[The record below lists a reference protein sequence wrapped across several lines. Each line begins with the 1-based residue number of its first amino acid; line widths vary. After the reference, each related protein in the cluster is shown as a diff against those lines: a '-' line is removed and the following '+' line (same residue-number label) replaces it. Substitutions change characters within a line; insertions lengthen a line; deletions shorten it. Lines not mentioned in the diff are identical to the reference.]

1 MVLSVESYFEECL
14 VREKRMPV
22 TQINCPNCR
31 QPISAEIDQLFDVAQ
46 DPSAKQRLLS
56 GTANLVQCPHCG
68 YQGTLATPVI
78 YHDPDKELLL
88 TFVPPEVGLPR
99 DEQEKL
105 IGGLINRVV
114 NNLPQE
120 KRKAYLLQP
129 QAALTLQGLV
139 ERILEADGITKE
151 MIQAQ
156 QERLNLIQRLLT
168 VSDESLETVIEE
180 EDKLIDA
187 QFFGLLRRLIEA
199 SVMGGDRAA
208 AEQLNHLQQELLP
221 ITTYGR
227 EVQAQS
233 QEVEQAVKDL
243 QDLGKELDRE
253 KLLNLVSK
261 APNDTRLSTYVSF
274 ARPLMDYTFF
284 QMMSDRI
291 DRARGD
297 GRTRLVE
304 LREKLLEMTNQL
316 DQQIQARAQAARQ
329 LIEQIL
335 QAGDITNAIS
345 QSLPAVDEFFLQELN
360 QMQESAREQGDLERL
375 GKLQQI
381 LDVIK
386 QASEAPPEI
395 ALLEEL
401 LEAPDDQALRQS
413 LEEHQDEITPE
424 FLNALANIVGQ
435 VEESNDMQLAER
447 IKNINRMALRFSMQ
461 RNLQ

>member
-1 MVLSVESYFEECL
+1 
-14 VREKRMPV
+14 MPV
-22 TQINCPNCR
+22 TQISCPNCR

-56 GTANLVQCPHCG
+56 GAANLVQCPHCG
-68 YQGTLATPVI
+68 YQGTLATPVV

-88 TFVPPEVGLPR
+88 TFVPPEIGLPR

-129 QAALTLQGLV
+129 QAALTMQGLV

-168 VSDESLETVIEE
+168 VSDESLETVVEE
-180 EDKLIDA
+180 EDELIDA

-208 AEQLNHLQQELLP
+208 AEQLNHLQQVLLP

-253 KLLNLVSK
+253 KLLDLVSK

-274 ARPLMDYTFF
+274 TRPLMDYTFF
-284 QMMSDRI
+284 QMLSDRI

-297 GRTRLVE
+297 GRTRLGE

-335 QAGDITNAIS
+335 QSGDIANATA

-360 QMQESAREQGDLERL
+360 QMQESAREQGDLDRL
-375 GKLQQI
+375 GKLQKI
-381 LDVIK
+381 LDVVK
-386 QASEAPPEI
+386 QASESPPEI

-435 VEESNDMQLAER
+435 VEESDDKQLAER

>member
-1 MVLSVESYFEECL
+1 
-14 VREKRMPV
+14 MPV
-22 TQINCPNCR
+22 TQISCPNCR

-68 YQGTLATPVI
+68 YQGTLATPVV

-99 DEQEKL
+99 DEQERL

-129 QAALTLQGLV
+129 QAALTMQGLV

-168 VSDESLETVIEE
+168 VSDESLETVVEE

-187 QFFGLLRRLIEA
+187 QFFGLLHRLIEA

-208 AEQLNHLQQELLP
+208 AEQLNHLQQVLLP

-243 QDLGKELDRE
+243 QDLGRELDRE
-253 KLLNLVSK
+253 KLLDLVSK
-261 APNDTRLSTYVSF
+261 APNDIRLSTYVSF

-284 QMMSDRI
+284 QMLSERI

-297 GRTRLVE
+297 GRNRLAE

-316 DQQIQARAQAARQ
+316 DQQIQARAQDARQ

-335 QAGDITNAIS
+335 QAGDIANATT

-360 QMQESAREQGDLERL
+360 QMQESARQQGDLERL
-375 GKLQQI
+375 GKLQEI
-381 LDVIK
+381 LDVVR
-386 QASEAPPEI
+386 QASESPPEI

-424 FLNALANIVGQ
+424 FLNALANIVAQ
-435 VEESNDMQLAER
+435 MEESDDEQLAER

>member
-1 MVLSVESYFEECL
+1 
-14 VREKRMPV
+14 MPV
-22 TQINCPNCR
+22 TQISCPNCR
-31 QPISAEIDQLFDVAQ
+31 QPINAEIEQLFDVAA

-56 GTANLVQCPHCG
+56 GTANLIQCPHCG
-68 YQGTLATPVI
+68 YQGTLATPIV
-78 YHDPDKELLL
+78 YHDPEKELLL

-105 IGGLINRVV
+105 IGGLINRVID
-114 NNLPQE
+114 NLPQE

-129 QAALTLQGLV
+129 QTALTMQGLV
-139 ERILEADGITKE
+139 ERVLEADGITKE

-156 QERLNLIQRLLT
+156 QDRLNLIQRLLT
-168 VSDESLETVIEE
+168 VSDESLETVVEE
-180 EDKLIDA
+180 EDALIDA
-187 QFFGLLRRLIEA
+187 QFFGLLHRLIEA
-199 SVMGGDRAA
+199 SIMGGDRAA

-227 EVQAQS
+227 DVQAQS
-233 QEVEQAVKDL
+233 QEVEQAIQEL

-261 APNDTRLSTYVSF
+261 APNDTRLSAYVSF

-284 QMMSDRI
+284 QMLSDRI

-316 DQQIQARAQAARQ
+316 DQQIQARAQAAHQ

-335 QAGDITNAIS
+335 QSGDIANATA

-360 QMQESAREQGDLERL
+360 QMQETAREQGDLEQL

-381 LDVIK
+381 LDVVQ
-386 QASEAPPEI
+386 QASSTPPEI

-401 LEAPDDQALRQS
+401 LEAPDDEALRQG

-435 VEESNDMQLAER
+435 VEDSQDEQLAER
-447 IKNINRMALRFSMQ
+447 IKKINRMALRFSMQ

>member
-1 MVLSVESYFEECL
+1 
-14 VREKRMPV
+14 MPV
-22 TQINCPNCR
+22 TQISCPNCR
-31 QPISAEIDQLFDVAQ
+31 QPISAEIDQLFDVTE

-68 YQGTLATPVI
+68 YQGTLATPIV
-78 YHDPDKELLL
+78 YHDPEKELLL
-88 TFVPPEVGLPR
+88 TFVPPEIGLPR
-99 DEQEKL
+99 DDQEKL

-129 QAALTLQGLV
+129 QAALTVQGLV

-168 VSDESLETVIEE
+168 VSDESLETVVEE
-180 EDKLIDA
+180 EDELIDA
-187 QFFGLLRRLIEA
+187 QFFGLLHRLIEA

-221 ITTYGR
+221 VTTYGR

-253 KLLNLVSK
+253 KLLNLVSQ

-274 ARPLMDYTFF
+274 TRPLMDYTFF
-284 QMMSDRI
+284 QMLSDRI

-335 QAGDITNAIS
+335 QSGDIANATA

-360 QMQESAREQGDLERL
+360 QMQESARQQGDLERL

-381 LDVIK
+381 LDVVK

-395 ALLEEL
+395 ALIEEL

-435 VEESNDMQLAER
+435 VEESDDKQLAER

>member
-1 MVLSVESYFEECL
+1 
-14 VREKRMPV
+14 MPV
-22 TQINCPNCR
+22 TQISCPNCR

-68 YQGTLATPVI
+68 YQGTLATPVV

-88 TFVPPEVGLPR
+88 TFVPPEIGLPR

-129 QAALTLQGLV
+129 QAALTMQGLV

-168 VSDESLETVIEE
+168 VSDESLETVVEE
-180 EDKLIDA
+180 EDELIDA
-187 QFFGLLRRLIEA
+187 QFFGLLHRLIEA

-208 AEQLNHLQQELLP
+208 AEQLNHLQQVLLP

-253 KLLNLVSK
+253 KLLDLVSK

-274 ARPLMDYTFF
+274 TRPLMDYTFF
-284 QMMSDRI
+284 QMLSERI

-297 GRTRLVE
+297 GRTRLAE

-316 DQQIQARAQAARQ
+316 DQQIQARAQAAHQ

-335 QAGDITNAIS
+335 QSGDIANATA

-360 QMQESAREQGDLERL
+360 QMQESAREQGDLDRL
-375 GKLQQI
+375 GKLQKI
-381 LDVIK
+381 LDVVK
-386 QASEAPPEI
+386 QASESPPEI

-435 VEESNDMQLAER
+435 VEESDDKQLAER

>member
-1 MVLSVESYFEECL
+1 
-14 VREKRMPV
+14 MPV
-22 TQINCPNCR
+22 TQISCPNCR
-31 QPISAEIDQLFDVAQ
+31 QPINAEIEQLFDVAA

-56 GTANLVQCPHCG
+56 GTANLIQCPHCG
-68 YQGTLATPVI
+68 YQGTLATPVV
-78 YHDPDKELLL
+78 YHDPEKELLL

-99 DEQEKL
+99 DEQEKM

-114 NNLPQE
+114 DNLPQE

-156 QERLNLIQRLLT
+156 QDRLNLIQRLLT
-168 VSDESLETVIEE
+168 ISDESLETVVEE
-180 EDKLIDA
+180 EDQLIDA
-187 QFFGLLRRLIEA
+187 QFFGLLHRLIEA
-199 SVMGGDRAA
+199 SIMGGDRAA
-208 AEQLNHLQQELLP
+208 AEQLNQLQQNLLP
-221 ITTYGR
+221 ITNYGR
-227 EVQAQS
+227 QVQAQS
-233 QEVEQAVKDL
+233 QEVEQAIQEL
-243 QDLGKELDRE
+243 QDLGQELDRE

-284 QMMSDRI
+284 QMLSDRI

-316 DQQIQARAQAARQ
+316 DQQIQARAQAAHQ

-335 QAGDITNAIS
+335 QSGDIANATT

-360 QMQESAREQGDLERL
+360 QMQDAAREKGDLEQL

-381 LDVIK
+381 LDVV
-386 QASEAPPEI
+386 QAASSTPPEI
-395 ALLEEL
+395 ALIEEL
-401 LEAPDDQALRQS
+401 LEAPDDQALRES

-424 FLNALANIVGQ
+424 FLNALSNIVGQ
-435 VEESNDMQLAER
+435 VEESQDKQLAER
-447 IKNINRMALRFSMQ
+447 IKQINRMALRFSMQ

>member
-1 MVLSVESYFEECL
+1 M
-14 VREKRMPV
+14 
-22 TQINCPNCR
+22 
-31 QPISAEIDQLFDVAQ
+31 
-46 DPSAKQRLLS
+46 
-56 GTANLVQCPHCG
+56 
-68 YQGTLATPVI
+68 
-78 YHDPDKELLL
+78 
-88 TFVPPEVGLPR
+88 
-99 DEQEKL
+99 
-105 IGGLINRVV
+105 
-114 NNLPQE
+114 
-120 KRKAYLLQP
+120 
-129 QAALTLQGLV
+129 QGLV

-168 VSDESLETVIEE
+168 VSDESLETVVEE
-180 EDKLIDA
+180 EDELIDA
-187 QFFGLLRRLIEA
+187 QFFGLLHRLIEA

-208 AEQLNHLQQELLP
+208 AEQLNHLQQVLLP

-253 KLLNLVSK
+253 KLLDLVSK

-274 ARPLMDYTFF
+274 TRPLMDYTFF
-284 QMMSDRI
+284 QMLSDRI

-297 GRTRLVE
+297 GRTRLGE

-335 QAGDITNAIS
+335 QSGDIANATA

-360 QMQESAREQGDLERL
+360 QMQESAREQGDLDRL
-375 GKLQQI
+375 GKLQKI
-381 LDVIK
+381 LDVVK
-386 QASEAPPEI
+386 QASESPPEI

-435 VEESNDMQLAER
+435 VEESDDKQLAER

>member
-1 MVLSVESYFEECL
+1 
-14 VREKRMPV
+14 MPV
-22 TQINCPNCR
+22 TQISCPNCR
-31 QPISAEIDQLFDVAQ
+31 QPISAEIDQLFDVTE

-68 YQGTLATPVI
+68 YQGTLATPIV
-78 YHDPDKELLL
+78 YHDPEKELLL
-88 TFVPPEVGLPR
+88 TFVPPEIGLPR
-99 DEQEKL
+99 DDQEKL

-129 QAALTLQGLV
+129 QAALTVQGLV

-168 VSDESLETVIEE
+168 VSDESLETVVEE
-180 EDKLIDA
+180 EDELIDA
-187 QFFGLLRRLIEA
+187 QFFGLLHRLIEA

-253 KLLNLVSK
+253 KLLNLVSQT
-261 APNDTRLSTYVSF
+261 PNDTRLSTYVSF
-274 ARPLMDYTFF
+274 TRPLMDYTFF
-284 QMMSDRI
+284 QMLSDRI

-335 QAGDITNAIS
+335 QSGDIANATA

-360 QMQESAREQGDLERL
+360 QMQESARQQGDLERL

-381 LDVIK
+381 LDVVK

-395 ALLEEL
+395 ALIEEL

-435 VEESNDMQLAER
+435 VEESDDKQLVER

>member
-1 MVLSVESYFEECL
+1 
-14 VREKRMPV
+14 MPV
-22 TQINCPNCR
+22 TQISCPNCR

-68 YQGTLATPVI
+68 YQGTLATPVV

-88 TFVPPEVGLPR
+88 TFVPPEIGLPR

-129 QAALTLQGLV
+129 QAALTMQGLV

-168 VSDESLETVIEE
+168 VSDESLETVVEE
-180 EDKLIDA
+180 EDELIDA

-208 AEQLNHLQQELLP
+208 AEQLNHLQQVLLP

-253 KLLNLVSK
+253 KLLDLVSK

-274 ARPLMDYTFF
+274 TRPLMDYTFF
-284 QMMSDRI
+284 QMLSDRI

-297 GRTRLVE
+297 GRTRLGE

-335 QAGDITNAIS
+335 QSGDIANATA

-360 QMQESAREQGDLERL
+360 QMQESAREQGDLDRL
-375 GKLQQI
+375 GKLQKI
-381 LDVIK
+381 LDVVK
-386 QASEAPPEI
+386 QASESPPEI

-435 VEESNDMQLAER
+435 VEESDDKQLAER